1 MTILILLPLK
11 VWSTESFSLF
21 GQTSQRNPTLVTLT
35 LSGQTTWNEQMGGD
49 AIVNLDMTNLSQEN
63 LTGELRLLI
72 LVINGRINFN
82 AVTMKVLE
90 MPSHANAEP
99 PKKDTYARFFVEA
112 GVTLGKKHQHWR
124 FKITLPA
131 GSRKPNMALQLFAL
145 YRGQMSSGESWI
157 ARDFLLLSHPS
168 GR

>member
-1 MTILILLPLK
+1 MLNTRYITSLCHIIIMTILILLPLK

-99 PKKDTYARFFVEA
+99 PK
-112 GVTLGKKHQHWR
+112 
-124 FKITLPA
+124 ITLPA